1 MPARGVDEEFENDV
15 KQAFAFISTSAAP
28 KIFESYYNEQ
38 AFGDA
43 LVALEGDNVRVR
55 VTRDRGQIMVDLAPR
70 GCRDWFIEDVVLQSV
85 GIPSNALN
93 EASDR
98 TVQQAAKPIEANF
111 TAITRAFSKE
121 NWKTTQADLEARL
134 ERRGKELEA
143 LIFSTTRGPKQ

>member
-1 MPARGVDEEFENDV
+1 MPARGADEEFEKDV
-15 KQAFAFISTSAAP
+15 KHAFAFISTSAAP
-28 KIFESYYNEQ
+28 QVLETYYNEQ

-43 LVALEGDNVRVR
+43 LVVLEGDNVRVR

-70 GCRDWFIEDVVLQSV
+70 GCRDWFMENVVLQSV
-85 GIPSNALN
+85 GIAPNALN

-111 TAITRAFSKE
+111 TAIARAFSRE

-143 LIFSTTRGPKQ
+143 LLFSPRGPKQ